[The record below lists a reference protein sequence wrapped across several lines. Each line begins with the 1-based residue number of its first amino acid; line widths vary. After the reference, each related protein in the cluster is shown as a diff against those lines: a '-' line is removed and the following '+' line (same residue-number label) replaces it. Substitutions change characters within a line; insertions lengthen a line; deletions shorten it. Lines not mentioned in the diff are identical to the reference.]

1 MSKVRV
7 AGLGM
12 SLDGFSAG
20 IEQSLEDPLGKRG
33 PEIFKWFFHTRT
45 FSAMRGQEGGSNDV
59 DDAFAR
65 RSMENFGA
73 FILGRNM
80 FGPIRGPWQDDSW
93 KGWWGPNPPYHAPT
107 FVLTHY
113 EREPLVMEG
122 GTTFYFIRDGIEEAL
137 RLAKQAAGDKDVKIG
152 GGVST
157 VRQYLQAG
165 LIDSLHL
172 ALAPV
177 LLGQGEALLRGIDLR
192 ALGFSV
198 TEHEATE
205 HATHLVLTTGI
216 EGES

>member
-7 AGLGM
+7 AGFSI
-12 SLDGFSAG
+12 SLDGFGAG
-20 IEQSLEDPLGKRG
+20 IEQSMDHPLGKRG
-33 PEIFKWFFHTRT
+33 PEIFQWFFPTRT
-45 FSAMRGQEGGSNDV
+45 FRAMQGKEDGSTGV

-65 RSMENFGA
+65 RAMENFGA

-80 FGPIRGPWQDDSW
+80 FGPVRGPWPGDSW

-113 EREPLVMEG
+113 EREPVVMEG
-122 GTTFYFIRDGIEEAL
+122 GTTFYFVTGGIEEAL
-137 RLAKQAAGDKDVKIG
+137 RLAKKAAGEKDVKIG

-177 LLGQGEALLRGIDLR
+177 VLGQGEALLSGIDLP
-192 ALGFSV
+192 ASGFSV

-205 HATHLVLTTGI
+205 HATHVVFTRR
-216 EGES
+216 